1 MTVSDPPNA
10 QGSGLSPRIAPLV
23 LLILGSMWGLNTS
36 LIKLAGLEGVP
47 PIGLSTLQMTG
58 AAIIVVLFCRW
69 RGIGLHFDRAH
80 LSYYLHV
87 GILGTA
93 VPSVNLV
100 NTLRELPAGVMVL
113 AIATVPLLTY
123 GGSLAL
129 RMERFDIGR
138 FLGVLLGL
146 AGVAMIVL
154 PRTSLPETEDTVW
167 FLVGMITPIMYSY
180 SAIAAA
186 RLRPA
191 HGSSVGLAGGML
203 ICISA
208 LLWPIAML
216 AGQVYLPN
224 VAAPDLA
231 ALCIAI
237 ITSVTALAYFLYFEL
252 IRAIGPVSISVVGY
266 VVTLTGMIFGMIF
279 FDESH
284 SAWVWGAAGLIF
296 CGLALVNGRQAAGA
310 LMSSVRG

>member
-1 MTVSDPPNA
+1 MTVSDPPTA
-10 QGSGLSPRIAPLV
+10 GRSGLSPRIAPLV

-47 PIGLSTLQMTG
+47 PIGLSTLQMSG

-123 GGSLAL
+123 LGSLAL

-154 PRTSLPETEDTVW
+154 PRTSLPEAEDTTW
-167 FLVGMITPIMYSY
+167 FLIGMITPVLYSY

-186 RLRPA
+186 RLRPDN
-191 HGSSVGLAGGML
+191 GSSVGLAGGML
-203 ICISA
+203 VCIAA
-208 LLWPIAML
+208 LLWPIAAL
-216 AGQVYLPN
+216 TAQIYLPN
-224 VAAPDLA
+224 VAAPDTA
-231 ALCIAI
+231 TVCIAI
-237 ITSVTALAYFLYFEL
+237 VTLVTALAYFLYFEL

-279 FDESH
+279 FGESH
-284 SAWVWGAAGLIF
+284 SGWVWGAAALIF
-296 CGLALVNGRQAAGA
+296 TGLALVNGRQAAGA
-310 LMSSVRG
+310 LMSSVKG

>member
-1 MTVSDPPNA
+1 MTVSSSRSPTS
-10 QGSGLSPRIAPLV
+10 SGLSPRIAPLV
-23 LLILGSMWGLNTS
+23 LLILGSLWGLNTS

-47 PIGLSTLQMTG
+47 PIGLSTLQMSG
-58 AAIIVVLFCRW
+58 AAVIVALFCRW
-69 RGIGLHFDRAH
+69 RGIALHFDRAH

-87 GILGTA
+87 GVLGTA

-123 GGSLAL
+123 LGSLAF
-129 RMERFDIGR
+129 RMERFDLGR
-138 FLGVLLGL
+138 FAGVVLGL

-154 PRTSLPETEDTVW
+154 PSTSLPEADDTMW
-167 FLVGMITPIMYSY
+167 FLIGMITPVMYSY

-186 RLRPA
+186 RLRPEN
-191 HGSSVGLAGGML
+191 GSSVGLAGGML
-203 ICISA
+203 ICIAA
-208 LLWPIAML
+208 LLWPIAGL
-216 AGQVYLPN
+216 AGQVYIPN

-237 ITSVTALAYFLYFEL
+237 VTLVTALAYFLYFEL

-279 FDESH
+279 FGESH
-284 SAWVWGAAGLIF
+284 SAWVWAAAGLIF
-296 CGLALVNGRQAAGA
+296 AGLALVNGRQAAGA
-310 LMSSVRG
+310 LMNSVRG